1 MMQYLKNLRLR
12 AKMMAGF
19 ALFSMFFMTIVTV
32 IFTVRL
38 YQTAVDDQN
47 ELLKTYSDITAK
59 NISAALDFGDKASVM
74 SSYESI
80 KNSVEFV
87 VSYDASGNIFATFVK
102 QGRDENQIL
111 EMVKDNIAQWKNSK
125 NKTWRFTTA
134 QMNCIINPIFNS
146 VDNEIG
152 ILAMG
157 ASTEPISSKLR
168 QDIIFSVILL
178 IVTIGVG
185 LLAAYVLSNYL
196 VKPITRIV
204 DRMRDIAEGEGDLTK
219 RIDVDSKDEIG
230 ELGEIFNSFVG
241 KLHDLIGHVAKAS
254 AQIAESVEF
263 ISNSSSG
270 VATGAEQQSN
280 QTTLVAVAAEEMSA
294 TIVQT
299 SSNTTEAVRLSKD
312 AHDAVRRG
320 RYVVDDTVKGLQNI
334 SAVVSES
341 AQTLL
346 ELGRTVS
353 QIGTVVEVINDIAD
367 QINLLSLN
375 ASIEAAT
382 AGEYGKGF
390 AVVASEVK
398 NLAEGTTHSTQEIS
412 HMIEKIQIAMANAI
426 KAMERGTKEVEKGR
440 ELGTKTAEALN
451 DILQANNQVMEM
463 ITNISISA
471 QQQSHTAEEISKNI
485 ENIANITKNTAQGV
499 RQIDGSTDTLVNHT
513 EVLKSVVGR
522 FKLSDN

>member
-1 MMQYLKNLRLR
+1 MQYLKNLKLG
-12 AKMMAGF
+12 AKLMIGF
-19 ALFSMFFMTIVTV
+19 AVFAMFFMTIVTV

-59 NISAALDFGDKASVM
+59 NISAGLDFGDKASVL

-80 KNSVEFV
+80 KGSVEFV
-87 VSYDASGNIFATFVK
+87 VSFDASGSVFATFVK
-102 QGRDENQIL
+102 QGRDENQIMAIL
-111 EMVKDNIAQWKNSK
+111 EHNIAQWKNSK
-125 NKTWRFTTA
+125 NKEWWFNET
-134 QMNCIINPIFNS
+134 QMKCVIRPIYNS

-152 ILAMG
+152 MLAMG
-157 ASTEPISSKLR
+157 ASTEPISAKLR
-168 QDIIFSVILL
+168 QDIAFSVILL
-178 IVTIGVG
+178 LVTLGAGIF
-185 LLAAYVLSNYL
+185 AAYILSSFL

-230 ELGEIFNSFVG
+230 ELGNIFNTFVG
-241 KLHDLIGHVAKAS
+241 KLHELIGQVAQAS
-254 AQIAESVEF
+254 AQIAKSVEF

-270 VATGAEQQSN
+270 VANGAEQQSN

-299 SSNTTEAVRLSKD
+299 SNNTSDAVRLSKD

-320 RYVVDDTVKGLQNI
+320 RYVVDDTVKGLHNI

-353 QIGTVVEVINDIAD
+353 EIGKVVEVINDIAD

-398 NLAEGTTHSTQEIS
+398 NLAEGTTQSTQEIS
-412 HMIEKIQIAMANAI
+412 HMIEKIQIAMTNAI
-426 KAMERGTKEVEKGR
+426 RAMERGTKEVEKGR

-463 ITNISISA
+463 ITNISVSA
-471 QQQSHTAEEISKNI
+471 QEQSHTAEEISKNI

-499 RQIDGSTDTLVNHT
+499 RQIDGNTETLVNHT